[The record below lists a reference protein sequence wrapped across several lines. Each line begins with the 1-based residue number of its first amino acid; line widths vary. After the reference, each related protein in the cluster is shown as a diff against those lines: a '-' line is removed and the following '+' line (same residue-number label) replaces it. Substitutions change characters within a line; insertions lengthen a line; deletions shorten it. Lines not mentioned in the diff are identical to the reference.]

1 LAEARCLTKTMGVRL
16 IILAMLCWPAT
27 CAAQITG
34 RFFLE
39 KETYA
44 AGEPVLLY
52 FEVINIGS
60 EAVNI
65 PVADPYSFCSGYGIQ
80 VSSDPKPASSCA
92 SGGIVGSCLSSDT
105 ALKPG
110 EKRIERILLNDEHD
124 VRTPGTYVVE
134 AERALGYAPTSVS
147 YFEAAKSE
155 VEVRE
160 KLLFRVDA
168 DASVDEASLQAWVQ
182 QLKSDDQAKRREAAR
197 VLAALAPPSLEELLL
212 GFCDSPEF
220 RVWAPRA
227 MHGLNTPRSL
237 QALADLLKKTE
248 PGTYEHMKS
257 ADFLAETNDAKWFP
271 ILREVAEKKP
281 NIANYVDNAASSGG
295 EQSLPLLL
303 TLMQSP
309 DKEFTRINAVTALGY
324 TGSRAAV
331 PILLNLLRDND
342 LGIAQRALFALRQL
356 THRTE
361 GDAMWS
367 EHPQE
372 QYAKWASW
380 WSREGS
386 TAPIYKASE
395 CGEFKPLR

>member
-134 AERALGYAPTSVS
+134 AERSLGYAPTSVN

-182 QLKSDDQAKRREAAR
+182 QLKSDDEAKRREAAR

-220 RVWAPRA
+220 RMWAPRA

-257 ADFLAETNDAKWFP
+257 ADFLAETGDAKWFP
-271 ILREVAEKKP
+271 MLREVAEKKP

-331 PILLNLLRDND
+331 PILLHLLRGDD
-342 LGIAQRALFALRQL
+342 LDIAQRALFALRQL

-361 GDAMWS
+361 DDAMWS

-372 QYAKWASW
+372 HYAKWATW

-395 CGEFKPLR
+395 CGEFKPLQ

>member
-1 LAEARCLTKTMGVRL
+1 MSVRL
-16 IILAMLCWPAT
+16 LILALLCWPVACT
-27 CAAQITG
+27 AQVSG

-44 AGEPVLLY
+44 VGEPVLLY
-52 FEVINIGS
+52 FEVANIGS

-80 VSSDPKPASSCA
+80 VSSDPKPSPSCGP
-92 SGGIVGSCLSSDT
+92 GGIAGSCFSSET

-110 EKRIERILLNDEHD
+110 EKRTERILLNEEHD
-124 VRTPGTYVVE
+124 VRAPGAYVVE
-134 AERALGYAPTSVS
+134 AERSLGYALASVNF
-147 YFEAAKSE
+147 FEAAKSN

-160 KLLFRVDA
+160 KLLFRVGEDA
-168 DASVDEASLQAWVQ
+168 RIDEASLQAWVQ
-182 QLKSDDQAKRREAAR
+182 QLKSDDGAKRREAAR
-197 VLAALAPPSLEELLL
+197 VLAALAPPSLEDLLL
-212 GFCDSPEF
+212 GFCDSDEF

-237 QALADLLKKTE
+237 QALADLLNKTE

-257 ADFLAETNDAKWFP
+257 ADFLAETGDAKWYP
-271 ILREVAEKKP
+271 VLREVAEKKP

-303 TLMQSP
+303 TLMQSS

-324 TGSRAAV
+324 TGSRMAM
-331 PILLNLLRDND
+331 PILLNLLRGDD
-342 LGIAQRALFALRQL
+342 LDIAQRALFALRQL

-361 GDAMWS
+361 GDAVWS
-367 EHPQE
+367 DHPQE
-372 QYAKWASW
+372 HYARWAAW

-386 TAPIYKASE
+386 SAPIFRAGV
-395 CGEFKPLR
+395 CGEFKPLQ

>member
-52 FEVINIGS
+52 FEVTNIGS

-80 VSSDPKPASSCA
+80 VSSDPKPPSSCA
-92 SGGIVGSCLSSDT
+92 SGGIAGSCLSSDT

-124 VRTPGTYVVE
+124 VRAPGTYVVE
-134 AERALGYAPTSVS
+134 AEKSFGYAPTSVN
-147 YFEAAKSE
+147 YFEAAKTE

-220 RVWAPRA
+220 RMWAPRA

-257 ADFLAETNDAKWFP
+257 ADFLAETGDAKWFP
-271 ILREVAEKKP
+271 MLREVAEKKP

-309 DKEFTRINAVTALGY
+309 DKQFTRINAVTALGY

-331 PILLNLLRDND
+331 PILLHFLRGDD
-342 LGIAQRALFALRQL
+342 LDIAQRALFALRQL

-372 QYAKWASW
+372 HYAKWATW

-395 CGEFKPLR
+395 CGEFKPLQ